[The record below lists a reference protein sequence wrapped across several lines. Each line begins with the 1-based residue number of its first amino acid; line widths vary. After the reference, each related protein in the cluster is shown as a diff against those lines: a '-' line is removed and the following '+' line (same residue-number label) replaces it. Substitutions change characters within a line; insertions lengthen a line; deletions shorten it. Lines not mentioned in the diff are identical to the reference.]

1 MRRPLLLLALAAG
14 LAAQSPAPSPA
25 PEAPQARRTRRQERV
40 AKALALSEAQKGQ
53 IKQIRDK
60 HREALK
66 AKHAAVRDA
75 RKQLHQAMQDPKT
88 SETELRKR
96 HRQMADL
103 RFGLLLEMRA
113 MRQEVGAVLTPEQR
127 EKAAEL
133 RGRVLE
139 RGRMMRGF
147 AG

>member
-14 LAAQSPAPSPA
+14 LAAQSPAS
-25 PEAPQARRTRRQERV
+25 EAPQAHRARRQERV
-40 AKALALSEAQKGQ
+40 AKALGLSETQKGQ

-75 RKQLHQAMQDPKT
+75 REHLHQAMQDPKT
-88 SETELRKR
+88 SEAELRKL
-96 HRQMADL
+96 HGQMADL
-103 RFGLLLEMRA
+103 RFDLLLEIRTL
-113 MRQEVGAVLTPEQR
+113 RQEVGAVLTPDQR
-127 EKAAEL
+127 EKAADL
-133 RGRVLE
+133 RGRALE